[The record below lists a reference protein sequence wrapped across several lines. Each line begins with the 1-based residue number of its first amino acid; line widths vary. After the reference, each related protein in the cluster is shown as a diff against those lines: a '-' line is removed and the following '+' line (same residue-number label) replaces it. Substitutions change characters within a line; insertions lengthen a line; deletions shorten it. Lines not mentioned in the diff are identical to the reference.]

1 MARGAEL
8 SLGMPRVVSSVK
20 LYQVAMICALGLAAR
35 LGARPL
41 APARPALDAAWFH
54 RISGLSLDLLAV
66 GALASLDFGGRAL
79 APSAAAAPA
88 AALDDEAGAAASAL
102 GGAGEKLYGVCVLP
116 PAATNTTKY

>member
-1 MARGAEL
+1 MDYPDSSCLILMARGAEL
-8 SLGMPRVVSSVK
+8 SLGIPRVVSSVK

-79 APSAAAAPA
+79 AHS
-88 AALDDEAGAAASAL
+88 LSL
-102 GGAGEKLYGVCVLP
+102 HCTVKLLWAVGCCC
-116 PAATNTTKY
+116 